1 MRTVE
6 IPKADWVEWLNRFT
20 QVHDG
25 WLVSVDVLRPDLG
38 AQLEID
44 NLPLIGVS
52 ADQVDNDGTIAISV
66 ARTSGLHFTHVAHR
80 VTRIYAEQTDS
91 GADAALEIESGDGS
105 KTILRFRVA
114 ALPETVDGILR
125 P

>member
-6 IPKADWVEWLNRFT
+6 IPKADWVEWLDRFT

-52 ADQVDNDGTIAISV
+52 VDQVDNDGKIAISV
-66 ARTSGLHFTHVAHR
+66 ARTSELHFTHVVHR